1 VHVVASNIGTNT
13 PLPAGEPI
21 ELAFD
26 RLLLPISVTR
36 QSFLLVDE
44 ADTST
49 AITFSIAYDPVAR
62 VVTLNPILPP
72 LAESHTYQLSISS
85 PSDPTNSSGIHAID
99 GATMDPNVTAFPRT
113 ITFPVA
119 AAAATAPALCNGV
132 LGACL
137 DFCTDIA
144 PIFTNPNT
152 NTNVTPPIP
161 TNNCSGSSTCHNGQ
175 SFVSNPTGL
184 SIAAGLAL
192 TGPLSSLPAVPPT
205 AQDPNGF
212 PAIPSMAQFIQA
224 TAIGRLSIES
234 AMGALSDPGPPAS
247 HFGQDMPIIDVS
259 ALPEGPQGSGDPAN
273 SFLIYKVLM
282 AGTGGLLP
290 PKQSALP
297 NVYSVNWAPMSDAE
311 RTTLASLIP
320 GREMPL
326 PGVVTDTPNAYGL
339 PIDSLERLSLWI
351 SQGAPVAECPQ

>member
-1 VHVVASNIGTNT
+1 VHVAASNIGTNT
-13 PLPAGEPI
+13 ALPQNQPI

-62 VVTLNPILPP
+62 VVTLNPILPA
-72 LAESHTYQLSISS
+72 LAENHSYRLSIIS
-85 PSDPTNSSGIHAID
+85 PSDFTDSSGLHAID
-99 GATMDPNVTAFPRT
+99 GATMDPLAPRQ
-113 ITFPVA
+113 ITFPVT
-119 AAAATAPALCNGV
+119 AAAATPPALCNGV
-132 LGACL
+132 VGACL

-144 PIFTNPNT
+144 PIFTSPNASM
-152 NTNVTPPIP
+152 TPPIP
-161 TNNCSGSSTCHNGQ
+161 TNNCSGASTCHNGQ
-175 SFVSNPTGL
+175 LFAIEPTGK

-192 TGPLSSLPAVPPT
+192 TGPLSSLPAEPPT
-205 AQDPNGF
+205 AQDPNGLA
-212 PAIPSMAQFIQA
+212 AIPSMAQFIQA

-234 AMGALSDPGPPAS
+234 AMGALSNPGPPAS
-247 HFGQDMPIIDVS
+247 HFGQDMPIIDVN

-273 SFLIYKVLM
+273 SFLMYKVLM

-290 PKQSALP
+290 PKQTALP
-297 NVYSVNWAPMSDAE
+297 NVYSVNWAPMSDSE

-351 SQGAPVAECPQ
+351 AQGAPLAECP